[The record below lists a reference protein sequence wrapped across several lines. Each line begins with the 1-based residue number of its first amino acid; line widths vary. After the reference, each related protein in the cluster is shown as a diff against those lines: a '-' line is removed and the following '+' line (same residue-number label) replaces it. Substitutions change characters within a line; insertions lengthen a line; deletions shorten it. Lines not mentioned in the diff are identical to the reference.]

1 MAGGTQVVGIAK
13 GDPPCKCR
21 FDESQAA
28 AVKALRVSLHLNL
41 AAGALKLS
49 ENYGALAAA
58 RVAREL
64 EPRAVK
70 PLYREAQ
77 AHLALQ
83 DYPATRE
90 TLKLLL
96 EIEPQNAAAR
106 KLAAEAKK
114 GQDALKAAQKRSFVG
129 LFSRAHKE
137 GRPLYT
143 KDEIERIRTAGLQPT
158 TSVMTMRPSF
168 VCTPGSALTRVRWSN
183 VGVLLRAGTTSEEK
197 KRTQFQADRAE
208 ERRRGVVAMDTKEL
222 SRLPEEYQQKEIDS
236 MNEAIENDTRTSKVP
251 EGMSEEQFKRILQMR
266 TDGENEDKVQA
277 ELWRMRREEMAAV
290 KKHML
295 REEIERMAE
304 RQAACERDRYKSD
317 EVVAERQEE
326 LWDEFKEIQRR
337 VERRVPLMDAES
349 KRQEQQ
355 ARIASP

>member
-1 MAGGTQVVGIAK
+1 M
-13 GDPPCKCR
+13 
-21 FDESQAA
+21 
-28 AVKALRVSLHLNL
+28 
-41 AAGALKLS
+41 
-49 ENYGALAAA
+49 
-58 RVAREL
+58 
-64 EPRAVK
+64 
-70 PLYREAQ
+70 
-77 AHLALQ
+77 
-83 DYPATRE
+83 
-90 TLKLLL
+90 
-96 EIEPQNAAAR
+96 
-106 KLAAEAKK
+106 
-114 GQDALKAAQKRSFVG
+114 
-129 LFSRAHKE
+129 
-137 GRPLYT
+137 
-143 KDEIERIRTAGLQPT
+143 
-158 TSVMTMRPSF
+158 
-168 VCTPGSALTRVRWSN
+168 
-183 VGVLLRAGTTSEEK
+183 LLRAGTTSEEK